1 MAISMGPA
9 SPSEGTNPGL
19 DAPPPPPPGMKT
31 PDYTGLADNPQ
42 STPQGVPPG
51 AQFLTL
57 VAQQAQLVESGAAQL
72 AQMLPTFVP
81 IAAQISSMIRQAVI
95 QAMRQSQQNSGMTGG
110 GAPAGAPPAG
120 AAPPPGPPGAPPQ

>member
-1 MAISMGPA
+1 MPLTVSPA
-9 SPSEGTNPGL
+9 NPPEGGNPGL

-51 AQFLTL
+51 SQFLAL

-81 IAAQISSMIRQAVI
+81 IAAQISSMIRQAVVSAMKAT
-95 QAMRQSQQNSGMTGG
+95 QANSGLVG
-110 GAPAGAPPAG
+110 GAPGGAPPAG
-120 AAPPPGPPGAPPQ
+120 APPPGPPGAPPQ